1 MRPVVLLLA
10 GVSALMAPPQQWAK
24 LHLSPTS
31 SNMRLRLAAAPV
43 EPEIPVAASDV
54 RTELSDEQPV
64 AAGDVRTDL
73 TEEQRAAL
81 DAFKTIDADGDGEL
95 TADEIYHALSKHDAD
110 VSLDHVKELVAKAD
124 TDGNGT
130 VNRREYLDAV
140 AADVMPTIIIDDDG
154 VIDIEPQEPV
164 EETGAGRGGARWRV
178 VAAWARWER
187 GGLLAHLEED
197 DLKTLRDALAAAAP
211 TTELVQAADAL
222 EARLEIVE
230 VVLCVGG
237 DATTCVAAF
246 ASAAGSSDE
255 STLTKEVSSLRR
267 TLAAPVAAES
277 DRKQQNNAVDAWL
290 AIDACAVDV
299 RRKAAV
305 ETTDARA
312 LVAELA
318 TTAVALRRLDPLRR
332 KRVALQAVH
341 VHLPLGELLGDTQA
355 STLSPQQQVA
365 FRRLLDDIEDRSYA
379 TLFPESYAHAK
390 RNVAKAHKAVGPAG
404 SDAFAASC
412 RASLAETI
420 ASCDILLA
428 KFFPEDATALT
439 LSETAL
445 VLPPMVRVERR
456 LVVEARVKTA
466 ASALRK
472 MLGSANTKAV
482 RDVLGLRVIVLG
494 ERNDEDAHP
503 DSLYA
508 VRGAL
513 HCLGNELKH
522 RSKDYVKAPKPSGYR
537 SLHSTLLRPL
547 DGLLVEVQ
555 IRSRDMHWHAT
566 FGDAAHAKYKVDR
579 RDPLLRG
586 AAQKLL
592 PVPAAAD

>member
-1 MRPVVLLLA
+1 
-10 GVSALMAPPQQWAK
+10 
-24 LHLSPTS
+24 
-31 SNMRLRLAAAPV
+31 MRLRLAAAPV
-43 EPEIPVAASDV
+43 EPEIPVAASEV
-54 RTELSDEQPV
+54 RTE
-64 AAGDVRTDL
+64 L

-81 DAFKTIDADGDGEL
+81 QAFAEIDADGDGEL
-95 TADEIYHALSKHDAD
+95 TADEIYRALSKNDAD
-110 VSLDHVKELVAKAD
+110 VTLQRVHEIVEKAD

-130 VNRREYLDAV
+130 VNQREYLNAV
-140 AADVMPTIIIDDDG
+140 AADIMPTIIVDAVPDG
-154 VIDIEPQEPV
+154 VIDVEPEEPRA
-164 EETGAGRGGARWRV
+164 EEAGAGRGGARWRV

-187 GGLLAHLEED
+187 GGLLSHLEAD
-197 DLKTLRDALAAAAP
+197 DLNTLRDALAAAAP
-211 TTELVQAADAL
+211 AAELVQTSAADAL

-246 ASAAGSSDE
+246 ASAAGGTDE
-255 STLTKEVSSLRR
+255 IGVSSLRR

-277 DRKQQNNAVDAWL
+277 DVRQQNNAVDAWL

-355 STLSPQQQVA
+355 KSLSPPQQVA

-390 RNVAKAHKAVGPAG
+390 RNVAKAAAAVGPAG
-404 SDAFAASC
+404 PEAFAASC
-412 RASLAETI
+412 RASLSETI
-420 ASCDILLA
+420 ASCDVLLS
-428 KFFPEDATALT
+428 KFFPDDATALT

-482 RDVLGLRVIVLG
+482 RDVLGLRVVVLG
-494 ERNDEDAHP
+494 ARADEDAHHS
-503 DSLYA
+503 SLYA
-508 VRGAL
+508 VRDAL

-522 RSKDYVKAPKPSGYR
+522 RSKDYVQAPKPSGYR

-555 IRSRDMHWHAT
+555 VRSRDMHWHAT

-592 PVPAAAD
+592 PAAD

>member
-1 MRPVVLLLA
+1 
-10 GVSALMAPPQQWAK
+10 
-24 LHLSPTS
+24 
-31 SNMRLRLAAAPV
+31 MRLRLAAAPV
-43 EPEIPVAASDV
+43 EPEIPVAASEV
-54 RTELSDEQPV
+54 RTE
-64 AAGDVRTDL
+64 L

-81 DAFKTIDADGDGEL
+81 QAFAEIDVDGDGEL
-95 TADEIYHALSKHDAD
+95 TADEIYQALSKNDAD
-110 VSLDHVKELVAKAD
+110 VSLEHVKELVAKAD
-124 TDGNGT
+124 TDGDGT
-130 VNRREYLDAV
+130 VNQQEYLNAV
-140 AADVMPTIIIDDDG
+140 AADIMPTIIVDAVPDG
-154 VIDIEPQEPV
+154 VIDVEPEEPREPV
-164 EETGAGRGGARWRV
+164 EEAGAGRGGARWRI

-187 GGLLAHLEED
+187 GGLLSHLEED
-197 DLKTLRDALAAAAP
+197 DLNTLRDALAAAAP
-211 TTELVQAADAL
+211 AAELVQTSAADAL

-246 ASAAGSSDE
+246 ASAAGGTDE
-255 STLTKEVSSLRR
+255 IGVSSLRR

-277 DRKQQNNAVDAWL
+277 DLKQQNNAVDAWL

-355 STLSPQQQVA
+355 KSMSPPQQVA
-365 FRRLLDDIEDRSYA
+365 FRALLDDIEDRSYA

-390 RNVAKAHKAVGPAG
+390 RNVAKAAAAVGPAG
-404 SDAFAASC
+404 PEAFAASC
-412 RASLAETI
+412 RASLSETI
-420 ASCDILLA
+420 ASCDILLS
-428 KFFPEDATALT
+428 KFFPDDATALT

-445 VLPPMVRVERR
+445 VLPPAVRVERR

-482 RDVLGLRVIVLG
+482 RDVLGLRVVVLG
-494 ERNDEDAHP
+494 ARADEDAAHS
-503 DSLYA
+503 SLYA
-508 VRGAL
+508 VRDAL

-522 RSKDYVKAPKPSGYR
+522 RSKDYVQAPKPSGYR

-555 IRSRDMHWHAT
+555 VRSRDMHWHAT

-592 PVPAAAD
+592 PAAD

>member
-1 MRPVVLLLA
+1 MKPVFLLVVGA
-10 GVSALMAPPQQWAK
+10 SALLAPPQQRAK
-24 LHLSPTS
+24 LHLPPGI
-31 SNMRLRLAAAPV
+31 RPIRLAAAPV
-43 EPEIPVAASDV
+43 EPEIPVAAS
-54 RTELSDEQPV
+54 E
-64 AAGDVRTDL
+64 VRTDL
-73 TEEQRAAL
+73 PEEQRAAL
-81 DAFKTIDADGDGEL
+81 QAFAEIDVDGDGEL
-95 TADEIYHALSKHDAD
+95 TADEIYRALSKNDAD
-110 VSLDHVKELVAKAD
+110 VTLERVHEIVEKAD

-130 VNRREYLDAV
+130 VNQREYLNAV
-140 AADVMPTIIIDDDG
+140 AADIMPTIVVDVVDDDS
-154 VIDIEPQEPV
+154 VIDVEPEEPRA
-164 EETGAGRGGARWRV
+164 EEAGAGRGGARWRV

-187 GGLLAHLEED
+187 GGLLSHLEAD
-197 DLKTLRDALAAAAP
+197 DLNTLRDALAAAAP
-211 TTELVQAADAL
+211 AAELVQTSAADAL

-255 STLTKEVSSLRR
+255 TTLTKEVSSLRR

-277 DRKQQNNAVDAWL
+277 DVRQQNNAVDAWL

-355 STLSPQQQVA
+355 KSLSAQQQVA
-365 FRRLLDDIEDRSYA
+365 FRALLDDIEDRSYA

-390 RNVAKAHKAVGPAG
+390 RNVAKASKAVGPAG
-404 SDAFAASC
+404 PEAFAASC
-412 RASLAETI
+412 RASLSETI
-420 ASCDILLA
+420 ASCDILLS

-445 VLPPMVRVERR
+445 VLPPAVRVERR

-494 ERNDEDAHP
+494 ERADEDAHHS
-503 DSLYA
+503 SLYA
-508 VRGAL
+508 VRDAL

-522 RSKDYVKAPKPSGYR
+522 RYKDYVRAPKASGYR

-555 IRSRDMHWHAT
+555 VRSRDMHWHAT

-592 PVPAAAD
+592 PAAD

>member
-1 MRPVVLLLA
+1 
-10 GVSALMAPPQQWAK
+10 
-24 LHLSPTS
+24 
-31 SNMRLRLAAAPV
+31 MRLRLAAAPV
-43 EPEIPVAASDV
+43 EPEIPVAASEV
-54 RTELSDEQPV
+54 RTE
-64 AAGDVRTDL
+64 L

-81 DAFKTIDADGDGEL
+81 QAFAEIDVDGDGEL
-95 TADEIYHALSKHDAD
+95 TADEIFRALSKNDAD
-110 VSLDHVKELVAKAD
+110 VSLEHVKELVAKAD

-130 VNRREYLDAV
+130 VNQQEYLNAV
-140 AADVMPTIIIDDDG
+140 AADIMPTIVVDAVPDG
-154 VIDIEPQEPV
+154 VIDVEPEEPREPV
-164 EETGAGRGGARWRV
+164 EEAGAGRGGARWRV

-187 GGLLAHLEED
+187 GGLLSHLEED
-197 DLKTLRDALAAAAP
+197 DLNTLRDALAAAAP
-211 TTELVQAADAL
+211 AAELVQTSAADAL

-246 ASAAGSSDE
+246 ASAAGGTDE
-255 STLTKEVSSLRR
+255 IGVSSLRR

-277 DRKQQNNAVDAWL
+277 DLKQQNNAVDAWL

-355 STLSPQQQVA
+355 KSLSPSQQVA
-365 FRRLLDDIEDRSYA
+365 FRALLDDIEDRSYA

-390 RNVAKAHKAVGPAG
+390 RNVAKAAAAVGPAG
-404 SDAFAASC
+404 PEAFAASC
-412 RASLAETI
+412 RASLSETI
-420 ASCDILLA
+420 ASCDVLLSQ
-428 KFFPEDATALT
+428 FFPEDATALT

-445 VLPPMVRVERR
+445 VLPPAVRVERR

-482 RDVLGLRVIVLG
+482 RDVLGLRVVVLG
-494 ERNDEDAHP
+494 ARADEDAAHS
-503 DSLYA
+503 SLYA
-508 VRGAL
+508 VRDAL

-522 RSKDYVKAPKPSGYR
+522 RSKDYVQAPKPSGYR

-555 IRSRDMHWHAT
+555 VRSRDMHWHAT

-592 PVPAAAD
+592 PAAD

>member
-1 MRPVVLLLA
+1 
-10 GVSALMAPPQQWAK
+10 
-24 LHLSPTS
+24 
-31 SNMRLRLAAAPV
+31 MRLRLAAAPV
-43 EPEIPVAASDV
+43 EPEIPVAASEV
-54 RTELSDEQPV
+54 Q
-64 AAGDVRTDL
+64 TDL

-81 DAFKTIDADGDGEL
+81 QAFAEIDADGDGEL
-95 TADEIYHALSKHDAD
+95 TADEIYQALSKSNAE
-110 VSLDHVKELVAKAD
+110 VSLEHVKELVAKAD
-124 TDGNGT
+124 TDGDGT
-130 VNRREYLDAV
+130 VTQQEYLNAV
-140 AADVMPTIIIDDDG
+140 AADIMPTIIVDAVPDG
-154 VIDIEPQEPV
+154 VIDVEPEEPREPV
-164 EETGAGRGGARWRV
+164 EEAGAGRGGARWRV

-187 GGLLAHLEED
+187 GGLLSHLEED
-197 DLKTLRDALAAAAP
+197 DLNTLRDALAAAAP
-211 TTELVQAADAL
+211 AAELVQTSAADAL

-246 ASAAGSSDE
+246 ASAAGGTDDIGV
-255 STLTKEVSSLRR
+255 STLRR

-277 DRKQQNNAVDAWL
+277 DLKQQNNAVDAWL

-355 STLSPQQQVA
+355 KSLSPPQQVA
-365 FRRLLDDIEDRSYA
+365 FRALLDDIEDRSYA

-390 RNVAKAHKAVGPAG
+390 RNVAKAAAAVGPAG
-404 SDAFAASC
+404 PEAFAASC
-412 RASLAETI
+412 RASLSETI
-420 ASCDILLA
+420 AACDILLS

-445 VLPPMVRVERR
+445 VLPPAVRVERR

-494 ERNDEDAHP
+494 ELNEDAHHS
-503 DSLYA
+503 SLYA
-508 VRGAL
+508 VRDAL

-555 IRSRDMHWHAT
+555 VRSRDMHWHAT

-592 PVPAAAD
+592 PAAD

>member
-1 MRPVVLLLA
+1 M
-10 GVSALMAPPQQWAK
+10 
-24 LHLSPTS
+24 
-31 SNMRLRLAAAPV
+31 
-43 EPEIPVAASDV
+43 
-54 RTELSDEQPV
+54 
-64 AAGDVRTDL
+64 
-73 TEEQRAAL
+73 
-81 DAFKTIDADGDGEL
+81 
-95 TADEIYHALSKHDAD
+95 
-110 VSLDHVKELVAKAD
+110 
-124 TDGNGT
+124 
-130 VNRREYLDAV
+130 
-140 AADVMPTIIIDDDG
+140 
-154 VIDIEPQEPV
+154 
-164 EETGAGRGGARWRV
+164 
-178 VAAWARWER
+178 
-187 GGLLAHLEED
+187 
-197 DLKTLRDALAAAAP
+197 
-211 TTELVQAADAL
+211 
-222 EARLEIVE
+222 
-230 VVLCVGG
+230 
-237 DATTCVAAF
+237 
-246 ASAAGSSDE
+246 
-255 STLTKEVSSLRR
+255 RR

-277 DRKQQNNAVDAWL
+277 DLKQQNNAVDAWL

-355 STLSPQQQVA
+355 KSMSPPQQVA
-365 FRRLLDDIEDRSYA
+365 FRALLDDIEDRSYA

-390 RNVAKAHKAVGPAG
+390 RNVAKAAAAVGPAG
-404 SDAFAASC
+404 PEAFAASC
-412 RASLAETI
+412 RASLSETI
-420 ASCDILLA
+420 ASCDILLS

-445 VLPPMVRVERR
+445 VLPPAVRVERR

-482 RDVLGLRVIVLG
+482 RDVLGLRVVVLG
-494 ERNDEDAHP
+494 ARADEDAHHS
-503 DSLYA
+503 SLYA
-508 VRGAL
+508 VRDAL

-522 RSKDYVKAPKPSGYR
+522 RSKDYVQAPKPSGYR

-555 IRSRDMHWHAT
+555 VRSRDMHWHAT

-592 PVPAAAD
+592 PAAD

>member
-1 MRPVVLLLA
+1 
-10 GVSALMAPPQQWAK
+10 
-24 LHLSPTS
+24 
-31 SNMRLRLAAAPV
+31 MRLRLAAAPV
-43 EPEIPVAASDV
+43 EPEIPVAAREV
-54 RTELSDEQPV
+54 Q
-64 AAGDVRTDL
+64 TDL

-81 DAFKTIDADGDGEL
+81 QAFAEIDADGDGEL
-95 TADEIYHALSKHDAD
+95 TADEIYQALSKRDAS
-110 VSLDHVKELVAKAD
+110 VTLERVQEIVAAAD
-124 TDGNGT
+124 TDGDGT
-130 VNRREYLDAV
+130 VSQQEYLNAV
-140 AADVMPTIIIDDDG
+140 AADIMPTIIVDAVPDG
-154 VIDIEPQEPV
+154 VIDVEPEEPREPV
-164 EETGAGRGGARWRV
+164 EEAGAGRGGARWRV

-187 GGLLAHLEED
+187 GGLLSHLEED
-197 DLKTLRDALAAAAP
+197 DLNTLRDALAAAAP
-211 TTELVQAADAL
+211 AAELVQTSAADAL

-246 ASAAGSSDE
+246 ASAAGGTDE
-255 STLTKEVSSLRR
+255 IGVSSLRR

-277 DRKQQNNAVDAWL
+277 DLKQQNNAVDAWL

-355 STLSPQQQVA
+355 KSLSPSQQVA
-365 FRRLLDDIEDRSYA
+365 FRALLDDIEDRSYA

-390 RNVAKAHKAVGPAG
+390 RNVAKAAAAVGPAG
-404 SDAFAASC
+404 PEAFAASC
-412 RASLAETI
+412 RASLSETI
-420 ASCDILLA
+420 ASCDVLLSQ
-428 KFFPEDATALT
+428 FFPEDATALT

-445 VLPPMVRVERR
+445 VLPPAVRVERR

-482 RDVLGLRVIVLG
+482 RDVLGLRVVVLG
-494 ERNDEDAHP
+494 ARADEDAAHS
-503 DSLYA
+503 SLYA
-508 VRGAL
+508 VRDAL

-522 RSKDYVKAPKPSGYR
+522 RSKDYVQAPKPSGYR

-555 IRSRDMHWHAT
+555 VRSRDMHWHAT

-592 PVPAAAD
+592 PAAD

>member
-1 MRPVVLLLA
+1 
-10 GVSALMAPPQQWAK
+10 
-24 LHLSPTS
+24 
-31 SNMRLRLAAAPV
+31 MRLKLAAAPV
-43 EPEIPVAASDV
+43 EPEIPVAASELQ
-54 RTELSDEQPV
+54 TE
-64 AAGDVRTDL
+64 L
-73 TEEQRAAL
+73 TEEQHAAL
-81 DAFKTIDADGDGEL
+81 QAFAEIDADGDGEL
-95 TADEIYHALSKHDAD
+95 TADEIFRALSKNDAD
-110 VSLDHVKELVAKAD
+110 VTLERVHEIVAAAD

-130 VNRREYLDAV
+130 VNQQEYLNAV
-140 AADVMPTIIIDDDG
+140 AADIMPTIIVDAVPDG
-154 VIDIEPQEPV
+154 VIDVEPEEPREPV
-164 EETGAGRGGARWRV
+164 EEAGAGRGGARWRV

-187 GGLLAHLEED
+187 GGLLSHLEED
-197 DLKTLRDALAAAAP
+197 DLNTLRDALAAAAP
-211 TTELVQAADAL
+211 AAELVQTSAADAL

-246 ASAAGSSDE
+246 ASAAGGTDE
-255 STLTKEVSSLRR
+255 IGVSSLRR

-277 DRKQQNNAVDAWL
+277 DVRQQNNAVDAWL

-355 STLSPQQQVA
+355 KSLSPPQQVA
-365 FRRLLDDIEDRSYA
+365 FRALLDDIEDRSYA

-390 RNVAKAHKAVGPAG
+390 RNVAKASKAVGPAG
-404 SDAFAASC
+404 PEAFAASC
-412 RASLAETI
+412 RASLSETI
-420 ASCDILLA
+420 ASCDELLS

-482 RDVLGLRVIVLG
+482 RDVLGLRVVVLG
-494 ERNDEDAHP
+494 ARADEDAAHS
-503 DSLYA
+503 SLYA
-508 VRGAL
+508 VRDAL

-522 RSKDYVKAPKPSGYR
+522 RSKDYVQAPKPSGYR

-555 IRSRDMHWHAT
+555 VRSRDMHWHAT

-592 PVPAAAD
+592 PAAD

>member
-1 MRPVVLLLA
+1 
-10 GVSALMAPPQQWAK
+10 
-24 LHLSPTS
+24 
-31 SNMRLRLAAAPV
+31 MRLRLAAAPV
-43 EPEIPVAASDV
+43 EPEIPVAAS
-54 RTELSDEQPV
+54 E
-64 AAGDVRTDL
+64 VRTDL

-81 DAFKTIDADGDGEL
+81 QAFAEIDVDGDGEL
-95 TADEIYHALSKHDAD
+95 TADEIFRALSKNDAD
-110 VSLDHVKELVAKAD
+110 VSLEHVKELVAKAD

-130 VNRREYLDAV
+130 VNQREYLDAV
-140 AADVMPTIIIDDDG
+140 AADVMPTIVVDVVDDDS
-154 VIDIEPQEPV
+154 VIDVEPEEPRA

-187 GGLLAHLEED
+187 GGLLSHLEAD
-197 DLKTLRDALAAAAP
+197 DLNTLRDALAAAAP
-211 TTELVQAADAL
+211 AAELVQTSAADAL

-246 ASAAGSSDE
+246 ASAAGGTDE
-255 STLTKEVSSLRR
+255 IGVSSLRR

-277 DRKQQNNAVDAWL
+277 DLEQQHNAVDAWL

-355 STLSPQQQVA
+355 KSLSAQQQVA

-390 RNVAKAHKAVGPAG
+390 RNVAKAAAAVGPAG
-404 SDAFAASC
+404 PEAFAASC
-412 RASLAETI
+412 RASLSETI
-420 ASCDILLA
+420 AACDVLLS
-428 KFFPEDATALT
+428 KFFPEDTKALT

-445 VLPPMVRVERR
+445 VLPPAVRVERR

-494 ERNDEDAHP
+494 ERADEDAHHS
-503 DSLYA
+503 SLYA
-508 VRGAL
+508 VRDAL

-522 RSKDYVKAPKPSGYR
+522 RYKDYVRAPKPSGYR

-555 IRSRDMHWHAT
+555 VRSRDMHWHAT

-592 PVPAAAD
+592 PAAD

>member
-1 MRPVVLLLA
+1 MRPEALLPLLFA
-10 GVSALMAPPQQWAK
+10 GASALLAPPQHWAK
-24 LHLSPTS
+24 LHLSPAT

-43 EPEIPVAASDV
+43 EPEIPVAASEV
-54 RTELSDEQPV
+54 RTE
-64 AAGDVRTDL
+64 L

-81 DAFKTIDADGDGEL
+81 QAFAEIDIDGDGEL
-95 TADEIYHALSKHDAD
+95 TADEIYQALSKRDASVTLERVQD
-110 VSLDHVKELVAKAD
+110 IVAAAD

-130 VNRREYLDAV
+130 VNQHEYLNAV
-140 AADVMPTIIIDDDG
+140 AADIMPTIVVDAVPDG
-154 VIDIEPQEPV
+154 VIDVEPEEPREPV
-164 EETGAGRGGARWRV
+164 EEAGAGRGGARWRV

-187 GGLLAHLEED
+187 GGLLSHLEED
-197 DLKTLRDALAAAAP
+197 DLNTLRDALAAAAP
-211 TTELVQAADAL
+211 AAELVQTSAADAL

-255 STLTKEVSSLRR
+255 TTLTQEVSSLRR

-277 DRKQQNNAVDAWL
+277 DVRQQNNAVDAWL

-355 STLSPQQQVA
+355 KSLSPPQQVA
-365 FRRLLDDIEDRSYA
+365 FRALLDDIEDRSYA

-390 RNVAKAHKAVGPAG
+390 RNVAKAAAAVGPAG
-404 SDAFAASC
+404 PEAFAASC
-412 RASLAETI
+412 RASLSETI
-420 ASCDILLA
+420 ASCDVLLSQ
-428 KFFPEDATALT
+428 FFPEDATALT

-445 VLPPMVRVERR
+445 VLPPAVRVERR

-482 RDVLGLRVIVLG
+482 RDVLGLRVVVLG
-494 ERNDEDAHP
+494 ARADEDAHHS
-503 DSLYA
+503 SLYA
-508 VRGAL
+508 VRDAL

-522 RSKDYVKAPKPSGYR
+522 RYKDYVRAPKPSGYR

-555 IRSRDMHWHAT
+555 VRSRDMHWHAT

-592 PVPAAAD
+592 PAAD